1 MIRKLFLESYS
12 FLKDIFLFT
21 SNYHKVPTSFLF
33 NKLPYQ
39 NLRILIDIFLTKKYQ
54 KEINEDYTRRKQKL
68 FKRGEEDGI
77 MLNLNF
83 FSNNETEKLKLIF
96 VTI

>member
-54 KEINEDYTRRKQKL
+54 KKLMKIMPEEKQKL
-68 FKRGEEDGI
+68 FKRGKEDGI

-83 FSNNETEKLKLIF
+83 FFK
-96 VTI
+96 

>member
-54 KEINEDYTRRKQKL
+54 KKLMKIIPEENKNYLKEARKM
-68 FKRGEEDGI
+68 E
-77 MLNLNF
+77 
-83 FSNNETEKLKLIF
+83 
-96 VTI
+96 